1 MYLRFTLNPLA
12 PAHAMTNN
20 TTADTA
26 AASYPLIT
34 IECRYANSNN
44 KSSIMTHGTIEEAA
58 AVGRRFI
65 AREVNRGRSP
75 MPSKAEIV
83 CYDVK
88 ARELHREDL
97 DLSTL

>member
-1 MYLRFTLNPLA
+1 
-12 PAHAMTNN
+12 MTN
-20 TTADTA
+20 TTATNTTA
-26 AASYPLIT
+26 AATSYPLIT
-34 IECRYANSNN
+34 IECRHANSN
-44 KSSIMTHGTIEEAA
+44 KTSSIMTHGTIEEAA

-65 AREVNRGRSP
+65 ALEVNRGRSP

-83 CYDVK
+83 CYDMQ